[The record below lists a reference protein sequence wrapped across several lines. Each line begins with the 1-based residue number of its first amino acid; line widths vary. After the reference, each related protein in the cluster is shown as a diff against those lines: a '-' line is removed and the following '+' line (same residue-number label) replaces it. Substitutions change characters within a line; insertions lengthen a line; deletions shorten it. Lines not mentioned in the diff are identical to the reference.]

1 MRCLRFMNTKV
12 TPCWI
17 FVDALEQAH
26 LFIHFNHSVPAL
38 ILSSHRR
45 QRFSLMLLLPVGLKQ
60 KTVMS
65 GKVFAICPF
74 CLLIVIFLYPPRG
87 QVRCL
92 SSLLSRKRTISL
104 YSSPSMHLTAA
115 VLCVRYT
122 INVHVVMFNICL
134 GLGGNYFMQSR
145 IIHPGII

>member
-45 QRFSLMLLLPVGLKQ
+45 QRFGLMLLPPVRLKQ
-60 KTVMS
+60 NTVMS
-65 GKVFAICPF
+65 GKVFAFLALSPF
-74 CLLIVIFLYPPRG
+74 CLIIFRFLYPPPARP
-87 QVRCL
+87 
-92 SSLLSRKRTISL
+92 SSVLIVFALKETNHIVVFFTI
-104 YSSPSMHLTAA
+104 H
-115 VLCVRYT
+115 RYT
-122 INVHVVMFNICL
+122 ITVHVVMFNICL
-134 GLGGNYFMQSR
+134 G
-145 IIHPGII
+145 